1 MSMKNSKN
9 NDWKKELAKQVAI
22 VVLDFVKEVMKNK

>member
-1 MSMKNSKN
+1 MKNSKD
-9 NDWKKELAKQVAI
+9 NDWKKELAKQVEI